1 MDKVQSSS
9 DVSAT
14 DNANYLLDRYE
25 ITSKDLVTIRNYGK
39 LITDRLDEYVTHF
52 YAWMEKQPE
61 FPQFFADEVLLKRV
75 QGQQIGYWKDFFKAE
90 VDNDYLERRRLIGET
105 HARIGLSIDSYLT
118 ATLEENNIQALL
130 LMM

>member
-9 DVSAT
+9 YVSAT

-25 ITSKDLVTIRNYGK
+25 ITSKNLVSIRNYGK
-39 LITDRLDEYVTHF
+39 LITDGLDQYVTHF
-52 YAWMEKQPE
+52 YTWMEKQPE
-61 FPQFFADEVLLKRV
+61 FSQFFSNHALLKKV
-75 QGQQIGYWKDFFKAE
+75 QGHQVDYWQDFFKAK